1 MLQAFVS
8 GFECGREARDFTPHG
23 VKELVIGLV
32 ALRELMLVPRGPMI
46 ARFGIRDKTVVIP
59 LPGASVPL
67 TEERLFCF
75 VHARTGAS
83 LHRRR
88 ISALNCQSTSR
99 LSPAVHS
106 TTTGARCNTQRK
118 LI

>member
-1 MLQAFVS
+1 MVFSESLIGDVKLLLIRDEAQMLQAFVS

-46 ARFGIRDKTVVIP
+46 ARLGFRDKTVVIP

-67 TEERLFCF
+67 TRYCCEIRGNGGDPLEGGDWKQPNLD
-75 VHARTGAS
+75 
-83 LHRRR
+83 
-88 ISALNCQSTSR
+88 
-99 LSPAVHS
+99 
-106 TTTGARCNTQRK
+106 
-118 LI
+118 